1 VVDDILSSLD
11 ETDGALDR
19 LWAREAEDRLS
30 AWRRGEIRDA
40 PLKDVL
46 RHFQHVSI
54 RLLEVAQRE
63 LREAVDWYAAQ
74 APRFGDAFLIETLR
88 AFD

>member
-1 VVDDILSSLD
+1 M
-11 ETDGALDR
+11 
-19 LWAREAEDRLS
+19 
-30 AWRRGEIRDA
+30 
-40 PLKDVL
+40 
-46 RHFQHVSI
+46 SI

-74 APRFGDAFLIETLR
+74 APGFGDAFLIETLR